1 MASSRPNYL
10 SVILSVGLVLLLIG
24 IFVLTAMYGNRL
36 VALYKEKVDIWLELK
51 PDISDLEVA
60 RVVGIVRAQPFVK
73 KETLT
78 FITKEQAAATMRKD
92 LGDESL
98 LEDLPNLMRNVV
110 RFNVKSAFLLPDSL
124 AEWRAEIKQDTAVA
138 DVFFEAVTLGNTE
151 SNVQKI
157 SLLVL
162 CLAMLLIIGAIALI
176 HNTIRLALYANRF
189 LIKNQQLVGASW
201 GFISGPYIRRGILNG
216 LISGSLAVLGLSI
229 IVELGLQAIPD
240 FATIHT
246 PGTLITLGL
255 LLIFLGAIIGGL
267 SSWWV
272 VNKFLKMRIEELY

>member
-10 SVILSVGLVLLLIG
+10 SVILSVALVLLLIG
-24 IFVLTAMYGNRL
+24 IFVLTAAYGNRL

-51 PDISDLEVA
+51 PDIAESEVA
-60 RVVGIVRAQPFVK
+60 RVVGNVRAQPFVK

-110 RFNVKSAFLLPDSL
+110 RFNVKSAFLTSDSL
-124 AEWRAEIKQDTAVA
+124 ASWRAEIRQDTAVA
-138 DVFFEAVTLGNTE
+138 DVFFEAISLGNTE
-151 SNVQKI
+151 ANVQKMRF
-157 SLLVL
+157 LVL
-162 CLAMLLIIGAIALI
+162 GLAFLLIIGAIALI

-201 GFISGPYIRRGILNG
+201 GFISGPYIRRGVLNG
-216 LISGSLAVLGLSI
+216 VLSGVIAVLGVGVL
-229 IVELGLQAIPD
+229 VELGLKAIPD
-240 FATIHT
+240 FSSIHT
-246 PGTLITLGL
+246 PGTLVLLG
-255 LLIFLGAIIGGL
+255 IFLVVLGAIIGGL
-267 SSWWV
+267 SSWLV

>member
-10 SVILSVGLVLLLIG
+10 SVILSVALVLLLIG
-24 IFVLTAMYGNRL
+24 IFLLTAAYGNRL

-51 PDISDLEVA
+51 SDISDSEVA
-60 RVVGIVRAQPFVK
+60 RVVGSVRSQPFVK

-110 RFNVKSAFLLPDSL
+110 RFNVKSAFLTSDSL
-124 AEWRAEIKQDTAVA
+124 ASWRTEIRQDSAVA
-138 DVFFEAVTLGNTE
+138 DVFFEAVSLGNTE
-151 SNVQKI
+151 ANVQKI
-157 SLLVL
+157 SYLVL
-162 CLAMLLIIGAIALI
+162 VLAFLLIIGAIALI

-201 GFISGPYIRRGILNG
+201 GFIAAPYIRRGIING
-216 LISGSLAVLGLSI
+216 VLSGILAVAVLSVLI
-229 IVELGLQAIPD
+229 ELGLQAISD
-240 FATIHT
+240 FSSIHT
-246 PGTLITLGL
+246 PGTLIILGL
-255 LLIFLGAIIGGL
+255 LLVVLGAVIGGL
-267 SSWWV
+267 SSWIV